1 MISSTG
7 TMRGPPRQHLLVS
20 RDRFSSSAG
29 GVGTMKEKLSGD
41 LFEKLGTML
50 SDVVDQ
56 DLTTLLLV
64 SG

>member
-1 MISSTG
+1 
-7 TMRGPPRQHLLVS
+7 
-20 RDRFSSSAG
+20 
-29 GVGTMKEKLSGD
+29 MKEKLSGD